1 MSGLSLKG
9 RVAMI
14 TGAAS
19 GIGLAVA
26 RKLGQNGAKIGVLD
40 NRQEKIDEATA
51 SLRSEGIE
59 VEPILV
65 DVSKA
70 DQIEAATEQLANRF
84 GRIDI
89 VHANAGINGAWARIE
104 DITPEEFDEVIAVNL
119 RGSFLTIK
127 FAVPFLR
134 RQGGVV
140 LLTSSVNGTR
150 IFSNSGATPYSCSKA
165 GQVAMAKMLAVEL
178 GQSGI
183 RVNAICPGYFP
194 SDIHGTTKHK
204 SEKPIRAK
212 VHYPDGARPLNSES
226 TPEQVGD
233 LALFLV
239 SDMAKHITGEVVY
252 IDAGVSLVIG

>member
-1 MSGLSLKG
+1 MNGLSLDG

-26 RKLGQNGAKIGVLD
+26 GAFGRNGAKIGLLD
-40 NRQEKIDEATA
+40 NRAEKVEEATLN
-51 SLRSEGIE
+51 LRAEGIE
-59 VEPILV
+59 VEPLV
-65 DVSKA
+65 ADVSKA
-70 DQIEAATEQLANRF
+70 DQVESATEQLAERF
-84 GRIDI
+84 GHIDI
-89 VHANAGINGAWARIE
+89 VHANAGINGVWARIE
-104 DITPEEFDEVIAVNL
+104 DITPEEFDETIAVNL

-127 FAVPFLR
+127 YAVPFLK
-134 RQGGVV
+134 RQGGSV

-150 IFSNSGATPYSCSKA
+150 IFSNTGATPYSCSKA

-178 GQSGI
+178 GQFGI

-194 SDIHGTTKHK
+194 SDIHQTTKRK
-204 SEKPIRAK
+204 SEKPVREQA
-212 VHYPDGARPLNSES
+212 HYPGGARPLKSEA
-226 TPEQVGD
+226 TTEQVGD

>member
-1 MSGLSLKG
+1 M
-9 RVAMI
+9 
-14 TGAAS
+14 
-19 GIGLAVA
+19 
-26 RKLGQNGAKIGVLD
+26 
-40 NRQEKIDEATA
+40 
-51 SLRSEGIE
+51 
-59 VEPILV
+59 
-65 DVSKA
+65 
-70 DQIEAATEQLANRF
+70 EAATEQVAKRF

-89 VHANAGINGAWARIE
+89 VHANAGINGVWARIE
-104 DITPEEFDEVIAVNL
+104 DITPEEFDETIAVNL

-127 FAVPFLR
+127 FAVPFLK

-165 GQVAMAKMLAVEL
+165 GQIAMAKMLAVEL

-194 SDIHGTTKHK
+194 SDIHATTKHK
-204 SEKPIRAK
+204 SEKPIRARP
-212 VHYPDGARPLNSES
+212 HYPDGARPLNSES

-252 IDAGVSLVIG
+252 IDAGISLVIG